1 MIEIVG
7 GILLAIL
14 ILVLLPAIASG
25 AVAVVLLVVAVASA
39 AALVIYALPEVGEP
53 LATGAIVAIVLGS
66 PFWGLLLYDRMR
78 GRRVPRRHL

>member
-1 MIEIVG
+1 MIEIAG
-7 GILLAIL
+7 GILLAVL

-25 AVAVVLLVVAVASA
+25 AVAIVLLVAVASA

-66 PFWGLLLYDRMR
+66 PFWGLLLYDRMS
-78 GRRVPRRHL
+78 RRREPRWHL

>member
-1 MIEIVG
+1 MIEIAG
-7 GILLAIL
+7 GILLAVL

-25 AVAVVLLVVAVASA
+25 AVAIVLLVAVASA

-78 GRRVPRRHL
+78 RRPEPRWHL

>member
-1 MIEIVG
+1 MIEIAG

-25 AVAVVLLVVAVASA
+25 AVAIVLLVAVASA

-78 GRRVPRRHL
+78 RRPEPRWHL